1 MDRANA
7 MITATVVSGFVQ
19 DWTGKDGSKGQT
31 ARVFVLR
38 EGRNSPDRVDMA
50 PETFAALGQGVTY
63 ELDCLLKSRAIVTAT
78 GVVPVLDVW
87 VRSAVPALSSA
98 HSAA

>member
-7 MITATVVSGFVQ
+7 KIVATVVSGFVQ
-19 DWTGKDGSKGQT
+19 DWTGKDGKTGQT

-50 PETFAALGQGVTY
+50 PETFAALGQGAVY
-63 ELDCLLKSRAIVTAT
+63 ELDCLLKARAIVTQT

-87 VRSAVPALSSA
+87 VREAV
-98 HSAA
+98 AA